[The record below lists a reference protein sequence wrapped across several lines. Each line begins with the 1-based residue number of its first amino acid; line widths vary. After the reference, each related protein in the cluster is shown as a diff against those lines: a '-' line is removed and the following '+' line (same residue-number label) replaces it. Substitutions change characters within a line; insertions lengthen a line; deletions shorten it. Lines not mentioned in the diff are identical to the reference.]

1 MYIFLHMFFPNHTRC
16 KYFTCD
22 QNSPFQEFSAELKSF
37 TQEHFAILGYGSA
50 GEGWY
55 FLHQGKINHPTPHSN
70 ILQFPAQHWKKN
82 NDIARTSFHEK
93 HTSMV
98 YRYIALPWIIFLYNA
113 YSDSMSILYSIFFFM
128 FFLVQT
134 EIHNRCIGAKL
145 FIIVLIISWLSY
157 VILIRL
163 LLFFPYT
170 ILSLI

>member
-1 MYIFLHMFFPNHTRC
+1 MFLSSVGDQDWFYSTFYLSFFIVLSLLNTLVFHEI
-16 KYFTCD
+16 YFKTCVWC
-22 QNSPFQEFSAELKSF
+22 SMLCHAYLVLPIIMIVFIIVE
-37 TQEHFAILGYGSA
+37 EHY
-50 GEGWY
+50 W
-55 FLHQGKINHPTPHSN
+55 
-70 ILQFPAQHWKKN
+70 
-82 NDIARTSFHEK
+82 TSFHEK

-157 VILIRL
+157 VILIRV